1 MVLNKNINSNSML
14 TEKNNAKGIY
24 QEFALEPAFKL
35 LIFASEDAD
44 QQHFKH
50 EVKVG
55 YVQFHFALKG
65 ASSFGFNN
73 ESYQI
78 PLDEGHSL
86 LLYNPQRELPISA
99 VLKTGARVVS
109 IIVSIERLHAMFS
122 TEAGYIPFLS
132 MENRSKKYYKDG
144 IISTSVMVVLNQLLG
159 VNLHRSVKPLF
170 YKAKALEL
178 LSLYFNQSTDLD
190 TERCPFLA
198 DESNVSRIRQAKE
211 IVVDRLAEPPTL
223 QELADEVHLPINRL
237 KEGFKQ
243 VYGDT
248 VFSFLFEYKME
259 MARQL
264 LATGQHN
271 VNEVG
276 HRIGYSTA
284 SHFIAAFKK
293 KFGSTPKQYVKNL

>member
-1 MVLNKNINSNSML
+1 MAA
-14 TEKNNAKGIY
+14 EKNNAKGIY
-24 QEFALEPAFKL
+24 QEFALEPEFNL
-35 LIFASEDAD
+35 LIFTCEDAE
-44 QQHFKH
+44 QQHFKR
-50 EVKVG
+50 EVQLG
-55 YVQFHFALKG
+55 FVQFHFALKG
-65 ASSFGFNN
+65 TSSFGFNR
-73 ESYQI
+73 ESYQL
-78 PLDEGHSL
+78 PLNEGQSL
-86 LLYNPQRELPISA
+86 LLYNPQQELPISV
-99 VLKTGARVVS
+99 VLQPGARVVS

-144 IISTSVMVVLNQLLG
+144 VISPSVMVVLNHLLT
-159 VNLHRSVKPLF
+159 VNLHHSVKPLF

-178 LSLYFNQSTDLD
+178 LSLYFNQPTDLD

-211 IVVDRLAEPPTL
+211 IVVNRLAEPPTL
-223 QELADEVHLPINRL
+223 QELADEVQLPINRL

-264 LATGQHN
+264 LASGQYN